1 MARRLHPVE
10 FVALMAMMMATV
22 AFSIDAM
29 LPALSDIAA
38 ELSPDNVNNA
48 QFVLSAFMI
57 GMGVGTLFS
66 GPLSD
71 SFGRKTV
78 ILFSAAI
85 YILGAVLAWRAPT
98 LELLVMARM
107 LQGLGAAGP
116 RVISIAII
124 RDLYSGREMAKLVSF
139 VMMVFTIFPAMAPL
153 LGALI
158 VEYGNGWRT
167 LFLVFFGFS
176 ALSSLWLATRLDE
189 PLPVERRVPFRL
201 KKLGVA
207 LVQML
212 SIPMVRL
219 TLLVQVMIVSMMF
232 TTISLIEPAFSVVF
246 ERSAEFPYWFF
257 ALGGMAATS
266 SMVNAIFVV
275 RYGMRKII
283 TLAVGGF
290 LVVSLV
296 MMAMYLFGPGGTP
309 QFIVYMIWMAAL
321 YYQIGL
327 TLGNLNALAMEP
339 LGHIAGLAASVMGAI
354 STVVG
359 AVVSTLVAQ
368 TFNGTIL
375 PQLLA
380 CTIFALIALPVMLR
394 VGKLERIRDQ

>member
-22 AFSIDAM
+22 AFSIDSM

-38 ELSPDNVNNA
+38 ELTPDNANNA
-48 QFVLSAFMI
+48 QLVLSAFMI

-78 ILFSAAI
+78 ILFCAAI
-85 YILGAVLAWRAPT
+85 YILGAVLAWRAPS
-98 LELLVMARM
+98 LELLIMARM

-116 RVISIAII
+116 RVIAIAII
-124 RDLYSGREMAKLVSF
+124 RDLYAGREMAKLVSF
-139 VMMVFTIFPAMAPL
+139 VMMVFTIFPALAPL
-153 LGALI
+153 LGAMI
-158 VEYGNGWRT
+158 VEYGNGWRS
-167 LFLVFFGFS
+167 LFLVFFAFS
-176 ALSSLWLATRLDE
+176 AISSLWLATRLDE
-189 PLPVERRVPFRL
+189 PLPVERRVPFNP
-201 KKLGVA
+201 KKLLIA
-207 LVQML
+207 LKQML
-212 SIPMVRL
+212 TIPMVRL
-219 TLLVQVMIVSMMF
+219 TLLVQVMVVSMMF

-246 ERSAEFPYWFF
+246 DRGAEFPYWFF
-257 ALGGMAATS
+257 ALGAMAATS

-275 RYGMRKII
+275 RFGMRKII

-290 LVVSLV
+290 LLISLIT
-296 MMAMYLFGPGGTP
+296 MAMYFFGPGGTP

-368 TFNGTIL
+368 TFNGTIF

-394 VGKLERIRDQ
+394 VGKLERVRDQ